1 MSSPVRSERFSYGPV
16 EIDQRA
22 GTLRFHYSLDAVKL
36 VEELDVG
43 PGHKWSPAASE
54 AARIVGLL
62 AGVSYFKAGAPPVV
76 DLGDTPLRP
85 GDLEFLRDF
94 YVQGLGEFA
103 FRNELDLTEVQFVG
117 GTPAPHVELN
127 ETDLKASPEQR
138 LLVPFGGGIDSI
150 VTVETLKP
158 ANPDMELFV
167 LNRSGTP
174 PFEAIE
180 RAAST
185 TGLAIRRA
193 QREIDP
199 WILSPEVKKNVFNG
213 HVPVTG
219 IVSAIAVLCAV
230 LDGRG
235 QVVMSNEW
243 SSSKPNLTVN
253 GRGINHQYSKSDLF
267 EAGFR
272 SILKNSLGSLVE
284 YFSLLRPF
292 SELWV
297 AQRFASMTA
306 YHGVFHSCNRAFH
319 LDPAQRLDAW
329 CGRCDKCCF
338 IDLILAP
345 FMDRD
350 QLSEIFKGNEPLEQG
365 DLAGVFEALVGIGRG
380 FKPFECVGDFDESQ
394 MALRLAAARPDRVS
408 NEVLARLLDKLDST
422 TGNSVSLADPA
433 VFMRPMGTHHIPH
446 DLTPATLV

>member
-1 MSSPVRSERFSYGPV
+1 MSSPIRSGRFSYGPLEV
-16 EIDQRA
+16 DEQA
-22 GTLRFHYSLDAVKL
+22 GVVRFHYSLDTVEL
-36 VEELDVG
+36 VEKLEVG
-43 PGHKWSPAASE
+43 PGQRWSPAAYE

-94 YVQGLGEFA
+94 YLHGLGEFA
-103 FRNELDLTEVQFVG
+103 YRNDLDLTEVEFAG
-117 GTPAPHVELN
+117 GRPAPPVELDS
-127 ETDLKASPEQR
+127 TDLPSDPSHR

-150 VTVETLKP
+150 VTVETLKA
-158 ANPDMELFV
+158 ANLEMDLFV
-167 LNRSGTP
+167 LNRAGAP

-180 RAAST
+180 KAAST
-185 TGLAIRRA
+185 TGLEIRRA

-199 WILSPEVKKNVFNG
+199 WILTPETRRNTFNG

-235 QVVMSNEW
+235 RVVMSNEW
-243 SSSKPNLTVN
+243 SSSKPTLTLD
-253 GRGINHQYSKSDLF
+253 GREVNHQYSKSDLF

-272 SILKNSLGSLVE
+272 SMLANSLGSLVE

-297 AQRFASMTA
+297 AQRFARMTA
-306 YHGVFHSCNRAFH
+306 YHSVFHSCNRAFH
-319 LDPAQRLDAW
+319 LDPAQRLEAW

-338 IDLILAP
+338 IDLVLSP
-345 FMDRD
+345 FMDRYR
-350 QLSEIFKGNEPLEQG
+350 LSEIFGGAEPLEQD
-365 DLAGVFEALVGIGRG
+365 DLYGVFETLVGIGEA
-380 FKPFECVGDFDESQ
+380 FKPFECVGDVEESGI
-394 MALRLAAARPDRVS
+394 AVRLAAARPDRAS
-408 NEVLARLLDKLDST
+408 NAVLARLLEKLN
-422 TGNSVSLADPA
+422 GAAGRPHADPA
-433 VFMRPMGTHHIPH
+433 VFMRPLGTHNIPD
-446 DLTPATLV
+446 DLTPASLV

>member
-1 MSSPVRSERFSYGPV
+1 MSSHVRSGRFSYGPV
-16 EIDQRA
+16 ETDESA
-22 GTLRFHYSLDAVKL
+22 GILRFHYSLDTVEL

-43 PGHKWSPAASE
+43 PGHRWSPAAHE

-62 AGVSYFKAGAPPVV
+62 AGVSYFKAGAPPLV
-76 DLGDTPLRP
+76 DLGETPLRP

-94 YVQGLGEFA
+94 YIQGLGEFA
-103 FRNELDLTEVQFVG
+103 YRNELDLTEVKFVG
-117 GTPAPHVELN
+117 GRQVLPAEPER
-127 ETDLKASPEQR
+127 TDLDYNPGQR

-150 VTVETLKP
+150 VTVETLKA

-167 LNRSGTP
+167 LNRAGAP

-193 QREIDP
+193 EREIDP
-199 WILSPEVKKNVFNG
+199 WILSPETKATAFNG

-235 QVVMSNEW
+235 RVVMSNEW

-253 GRGINHQYSKSDLF
+253 GQGVNHQYSKSELF
-267 EAGFR
+267 EKGFR
-272 SILKNSLGSLVE
+272 SVLKNALGSLVE
-284 YFSLLRPF
+284 YFSLLRPY

-297 AQRFASMTA
+297 AKRFATLTP
-306 YHGVFHSCNRAFH
+306 YHSVFHSCNRAFH

-345 FMDRD
+345 FMDRE
-350 QLSEIFKGNEPLEQG
+350 QLSEIFNGNEPLEQG
-365 DLAGVFEALVGIGRG
+365 DLAGVFETLLGIGKA
-380 FKPFECVGDFDESQ
+380 FKPFECVGDVDESR
-394 MALRLAAARPDRVS
+394 MALRLAASRPDRES

-422 TGNSVSLADPA
+422 TGRSPTDPA
-433 VFMRPMGTHHIPH
+433 VFMRPMGTDHIPH
-446 DLTPATLV
+446 DLKPATLD